1 MTGSEQALHQDMAVF
16 HIWPCNFLI
25 GAWIACEDVAEGS
38 GPLVLYPG
46 SHRAPFFPGF
56 TQYRQT
62 NLRTADRETFRR
74 YQDYVDDL
82 ATRFERRE
90 FRATKGQVLLWHGML
105 IHGGAAIARR
115 GTSRKSMVLHYS
127 VRGADRGREVH
138 GPFNW

>member
-56 TQYRQT
+56 TQYPQT
-62 NLRTADRETFRR
+62 NLRTAYRETFA
-74 YQDYVDDL
+74 
-82 ATRFERRE
+82 ATR
-90 FRATKGQVLLWHGML
+90 TTWT
-105 IHGGAAIARR
+105 
-115 GTSRKSMVLHYS
+115 TSRRASS
-127 VRGADRGREVH
+127 GGSSGRRRARSSS
-138 GPFNW
+138 GTGC

>member
-56 TQYRQT
+56 TQYPQT

-90 FRATKGQVLLWHGML
+90 FRATKGQVLFWHGIL
-105 IHGGAAIARR
+105 IPRR
-115 GTSRKSMVLHYS
+115 G
-127 VRGADRGREVH
+127 GDRAPRDVAQVDGPALLGPGRRP
-138 GPFNW
+138 GP